1 MAALHFLGTDG
12 GGYEEPGGG
21 HAPGYMATPCRP
33 RSASPTTTSCG
44 ERQQGHILVTDRQ
57 TDRQTDSR
65 DKSQQYQQYRGP
77 MSGEL
82 SFLGSQGHQ
91 DVT

>member
-33 RSASPTTTSCG
+33 RSTSPTMTSCG

-57 TDRQTDSR
+57 TDSR
-65 DKSQQYQQYRGP
+65 DKSQQHQQYRGP
-77 MSGEL
+77 MSGKL

>member
-57 TDRQTDSR
+57 TDRQQGKLQILYLDVLRKINFHISN
-65 DKSQQYQQYRGP
+65 
-77 MSGEL
+77 
-82 SFLGSQGHQ
+82 SFWLC
-91 DVT
+91 